1 MLLPHFSLPP
11 SPLVPCSL
19 LSFLVL
25 IATFEGLLSHRQAG
39 SVYYHIRAEA
49 VRTSCSAI
57 AITIKMSDK
66 VSEVTK
72 DSFVALAVDGGVG
85 RH

>member
-1 MLLPHFSLPP
+1 M
-11 SPLVPCSL
+11 
-19 LSFLVL
+19 
-25 IATFEGLLSHRQAG
+25 
-39 SVYYHIRAEA
+39 YYHIRAEA

-72 DSFVALAVDGGVG
+72 DSFVALAARGAGGGSIAGTG
-85 RH
+85 RSWPLTAQGATRAPRFCLLALIWPFSV